1 MLKSKLTATAAIAL
15 AMGLGAGAAQAQS
28 QQAENAEDH
37 CVPPLQAQAEG
48 QVDLRQRFQ
57 EMDADSDGFISMEE
71 YKACLSTAEASK
83 RPDAKGMEQAF
94 LRADKNV
101 DERISEEE
109 FHAAA
114 EEKGRGAQAQKAGKG
129 QKDTTDQ
136 QANDQTATTIKVE
149 ESQPEV
155 TVEQPA
161 PEVTVTVE
169 QPEPEVQVTQAEPS
183 VQVQEGSADQA
194 EPEVTVRTEE
204 PEVTVETTTSEDQS
218 RDQQAEQ
225 QQAADQPAEQQSA
238 EQQQAVDQ
246 PAEQEPAATD
256 SERLQAR
263 AEEIIGQE
271 VINQN
276 GEEVGDVEDLV
287 VRRGDG
293 EIYAVIGVGGFLGL
307 GEKSIAVPFSELDVQ
322 KDQVVF
328 MSQQSEDQLEEMPEY
343 NESEE
348 WQSLRQ
354 AQPAQQ

>member
-225 QQAADQPAEQQSA
+225 QQAADQPAEQ
-238 EQQQAVDQ
+238 
-246 PAEQEPAATD
+246 EPAATD